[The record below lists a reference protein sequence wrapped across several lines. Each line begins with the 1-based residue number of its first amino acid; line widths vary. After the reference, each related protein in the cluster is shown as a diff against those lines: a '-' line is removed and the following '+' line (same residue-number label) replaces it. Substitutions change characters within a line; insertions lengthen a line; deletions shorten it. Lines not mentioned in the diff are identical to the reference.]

1 MCCDLLTPFEWRI
14 ASPRPRRCVMRS
26 HARATPLVQA
36 AVRFDCF
43 QLLIARKRD
52 AVEGS
57 HFIERPV
64 LRSFHARAVV
74 TEDVNNEGV
83 VGEAHVLDRLH
94 DAADSVVDVFLET
107 GVNFHLTRIHFLH
120 VRWYAVPSWEH
131 RITGRKLGVGGNH
144 TELLLSCECVLAQ
157 LVPALIE
164 LAFVFVA
171 PFLRHLVRGMACTRW
186 PEEFARW
193 TQR

>member
-1 MCCDLLTPFEWRI
+1 SVLAVPLTSDQQLKAIKAYGGLDKWGG
-14 ASPRPRRCVMRS
+14 PRPRRCVMRS

-36 AVRFDCF
+36 TVRFDCL

-52 AVEGS
+52 AVKGS

-94 DAADSVVDVFLET
+94 DASNAVV
-107 GVNFHLTRIHFLH
+107 
-120 VRWYAVPSWEH
+120 
-131 RITGRKLGVGGNH
+131 
-144 TELLLSCECVLAQ
+144 
-157 LVPALIE
+157 
-164 LAFVFVA
+164 
-171 PFLRHLVRGMACTRW
+171 
-186 PEEFARW
+186 
-193 TQR
+193 

>member
-1 MCCDLLTPFEWRI
+1 
-14 ASPRPRRCVMRS
+14 MRS

-94 DAADSVVDVFLET
+94 DAADSVVGVFLET
-107 GVNFHLTRIHFLH
+107 RVNFHLTRIHLLN

-144 TELLLSCECVLAQ
+144 SELLLSCKRVLISTSRMFGASGGAFTGWIKA
-157 LVPALIE
+157 ALD
-164 LAFVFVA
+164 
-171 PFLRHLVRGMACTRW
+171 PSSVRSATPWNGWAGRGSTVRSHS
-186 PEEFARW
+186 ASAASDRGI
-193 TQR
+193 

>member
-1 MCCDLLTPFEWRI
+1 MCCDLLTPYEWRI

-64 LRSFHARAVV
+64 LRPFHARAVV
-74 TEDVNNEGV
+74 TKDVNNQRV

-94 DAADSVVDVFLET
+94 DAADSVVGVFLET
-107 GVNFHLTRIHFLH
+107 RVNFHLTRIDLLN
-120 VRWYAVPSWEH
+120 VRRYSVPSGESWIASSEF
-131 RITGRKLGVGGNH
+131 GVG
-144 TELLLSCECVLAQ
+144 LSHA
-157 LVPALIE
+157 
-164 LAFVFVA
+164 
-171 PFLRHLVRGMACTRW
+171 
-186 PEEFARW
+186 
-193 TQR
+193 